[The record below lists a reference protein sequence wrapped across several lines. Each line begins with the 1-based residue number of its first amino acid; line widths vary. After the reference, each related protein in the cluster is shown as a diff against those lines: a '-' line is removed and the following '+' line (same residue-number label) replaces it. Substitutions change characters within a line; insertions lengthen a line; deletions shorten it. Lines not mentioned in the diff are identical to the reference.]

1 MNLEQEAFV
10 IGEQIAYVA
19 QNFKIG
25 QAYRCCNLA
34 TREEEI
40 FDKWDLAKSKNSL
53 M

>member
-25 QAYRCCNLA
+25 RAYRCSNLGPEKKKYL
-34 TREEEI
+34 TNGI
-40 FDKWDLAKSKNSL
+40 LPNAKTV
-53 M
+53 